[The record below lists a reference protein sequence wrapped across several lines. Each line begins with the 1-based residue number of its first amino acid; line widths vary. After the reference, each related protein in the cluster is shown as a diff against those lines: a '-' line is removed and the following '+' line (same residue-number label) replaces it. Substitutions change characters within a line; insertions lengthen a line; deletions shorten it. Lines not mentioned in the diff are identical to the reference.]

1 MELKN
6 SRLNQKDVLI
16 KEWNFKMNSKNKVVG
31 QEKRVAIFILIL
43 GLIMSILVPTGQTPD
58 EYSHLNMIG
67 NSVGLEKFA
76 SNIMKSIELET
87 EDIAYNYDKKINIEE
102 QKNVLT
108 EKPIYS
114 RKEMLPKKI
123 TVAVIKHL
131 PATIGIYI
139 GIIFGLPAF
148 WVLQLGELFALLFY
162 SYICYKA
169 LQIMPIKKNMMAWF
183 MIFPMALQQA
193 ASINYDAVLIPLCYL
208 FISYMLY
215 LKYEKTYIELRDII
229 GIILIWGII
238 TYIKIPYILFI
249 ILIFILPLEKIHI
262 NLGFCKI
269 NAQIIKSVMVPISIG
284 AILLVF
290 LGVYIFRKVW
300 FVQIIYGFVIEWK
313 RAIYLL
319 YATGRTWGEFLFVST
334 VGNLGWLDTPIC
346 LGVAIIV
353 FLIVIM
359 FATVYNAN
367 DEKHIKLKDALI
379 IEGTA
384 IILCLFI
391 TIALTNHT
399 IMVTLYGSEFAEE
412 TYEIKEAL
420 YQIPYIGGLQ
430 GRYYLPI
437 CSLFFLPI
445 PPSTF
450 MESKKQ
456 NLILK
461 VMGLTLYVYI
471 IYILIKRYWLI

>member
-1 MELKN
+1 MELLVENENGEQIKLSQIKNIDNVYLFQNNFERGTYHISGVYAFYDGQSCYFSAKDLEINAYFSVGEVCEEQKSKHIEMQSAIENENSEDAIETSVIAIDENGDTSTQDSIAEAMEEIGVEN

-215 LKYEKTYIELRDII
+215 LKYEK
-229 GIILIWGII
+229 
-238 TYIKIPYILFI
+238 
-249 ILIFILPLEKIHI
+249 HI
-262 NLGFCKI
+262 
-269 NAQIIKSVMVPISIG
+269 
-284 AILLVF
+284 
-290 LGVYIFRKVW
+290 
-300 FVQIIYGFVIEWK
+300 
-313 RAIYLL
+313 
-319 YATGRTWGEFLFVST
+319 
-334 VGNLGWLDTPIC
+334 
-346 LGVAIIV
+346 
-353 FLIVIM
+353 
-359 FATVYNAN
+359 
-367 DEKHIKLKDALI
+367 
-379 IEGTA
+379 
-384 IILCLFI
+384 
-391 TIALTNHT
+391 
-399 IMVTLYGSEFAEE
+399 
-412 TYEIKEAL
+412 
-420 YQIPYIGGLQ
+420 
-430 GRYYLPI
+430 
-437 CSLFFLPI
+437 
-445 PPSTF
+445 
-450 MESKKQ
+450 
-456 NLILK
+456 
-461 VMGLTLYVYI
+461 
-471 IYILIKRYWLI
+471 